1 MDDNAAAG
9 LAYTANF
16 VTIALLDLV
25 HCLKNQGA
33 LGERQYEN
41 ALRATIEA
49 DGAQRDRL
57 DYQFLAQ
64 LLAVLEKQ
72 SPGQPPVI
80 DSIH

>member
-1 MDDNAAAG
+1 MGDYATAG
-9 LAYTANF
+9 LAYTSNF

-33 LGERQYEN
+33 LGARQYEN

-49 DGAQRDRL
+49 DGAPRERL
-57 DYQFLAQ
+57 DYQLLAQ

-72 SPGQPPVI
+72 SPGKPPVI

>member
-1 MDDNAAAG
+1 MDDVTAAG
-9 LAYTANF
+9 LSYTANF
-16 VTIALLDLV
+16 VATALLDLV

-33 LGERQYEN
+33 LGAHQYED

-49 DGAQRDRL
+49 DGAPRDRL

>member
-1 MDDNAAAG
+1 MDDVTAAS
-9 LAYTANF
+9 LAYQANF

-33 LGERQYEN
+33 LGARQYEN

-49 DGAQRDRL
+49 DGAPRERL
-57 DYQFLAQ
+57 DYQLLAQ

-80 DSIH
+80 EPIH

>member
-1 MDDNAAAG
+1 MDDIAIER
-9 LAYTANF
+9 LAHTSNF
-16 VTIALLDLV
+16 VAIALVILV
-25 HCLKNQGA
+25 NCLKNEGA
-33 LGERQYEN
+33 LGPRQYED

-57 DYQFLAQ
+57 DYQLLAQ